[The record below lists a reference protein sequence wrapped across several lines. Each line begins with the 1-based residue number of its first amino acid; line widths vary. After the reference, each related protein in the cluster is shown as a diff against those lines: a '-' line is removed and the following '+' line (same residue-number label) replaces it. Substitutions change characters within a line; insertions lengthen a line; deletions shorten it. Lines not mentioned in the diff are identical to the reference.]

1 MEITIVL
8 ATLGSIALAA
18 LPVLLDIHRQA
29 YASMLH
35 SSQSSL
41 GTSLKFFHLPK
52 LLLMMHRIVNKSLM
66 LTIK

>member
-8 ATLGSIALAA
+8 TTLAFIALAA

-29 YASMLH
+29 YAAMLH

-41 GTSLKFFHLPK
+41 GTALKFFHAQ
-52 LLLMMHRIVNKSLM
+52 S
-66 LTIK
+66 